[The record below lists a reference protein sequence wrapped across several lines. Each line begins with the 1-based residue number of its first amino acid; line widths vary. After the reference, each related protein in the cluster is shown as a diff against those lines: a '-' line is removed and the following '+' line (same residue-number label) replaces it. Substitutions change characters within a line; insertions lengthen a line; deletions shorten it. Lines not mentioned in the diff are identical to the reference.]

1 MSALSI
7 QPTYPIFTETDG
19 QPLEDGY
26 IWLGVA
32 NLDPQ
37 GNPINVYWDA
47 ALTQLAGQPI
57 RTQGGYPVNSGTPAR
72 LYVNSDY
79 SIQVQNKNGSVVYSA
94 PVATERY
101 SDAVIGAVNAQNVVY
116 DPPFVGGVQT
126 NVESK
131 LAQCISVKD
140 FGAVGDGVTDD
151 RTAIQDAFD
160 SLSSGQTLDFGS
172 GNVYLLSGTV
182 TLDSK
187 TNVKLTGESELRM
200 VSGWIISG
208 SPQNPAPP
216 NNRIIQIKSCNGVTV
231 DGLVL
236 NGNMTNTPSHIY
248 NGYGIN
254 AADSFDVRYENLT
267 VKNLGGE
274 GLMGE
279 GTQRLW
285 VTNCRT
291 ENVNHSVNVFG
302 GCQQVFISNNY
313 LQHNSFAVFAEGAI
327 GVTVDSNICSQT
339 AVYTS
344 QPRAGIVLKNTAGLG
359 DIDRVAISNNIVRT
373 NNLDNANTIWCNGS
387 SGGGTNF
394 GNVLISNNELHSPFK
409 WGIKAEGTY
418 GLITAT
424 GNQIHDAGRD
434 GTAGD
439 SGGILGIIAA
449 TGNYISR
456 ASGATNANA
465 LRNVGIAANNYTTGF
480 FNEKYINDRTVVG
493 VAQLTGNYPLNTG
506 VFFKTYDNTN
516 PSVLGKQTVVTRDD
530 DNGIVYGFA
539 DGVEGQIVTLI
550 PRKTY
555 TVYHNSGSATQK
567 IYTLAGSDLTLT
579 AWTSAR
585 FYFNGTDWR
594 QI

>member
-1 MSALSI
+1 MTTI
-7 QPTYPIFTETDG
+7 
-19 QPLEDGY
+19 
-26 IWLGVA
+26 VA
-32 NLDPQ
+32 PPWEEIDRSDMTLRNDL
-37 GNPINVYWDA
+37 
-47 ALTQLAGQPI
+47 LAGAL
-57 RTQGGYPVNSGTPAR
+57 RTRDGLFALRDIV
-72 LYVNSDY
+72 
-79 SIQVQNKNGSVVYSA
+79 
-94 PVATERY
+94 
-101 SDAVIGAVNAQNVVY
+101 
-116 DPPFVGGVQT
+116 
-126 NVESK
+126 
-131 LAQCISVKD
+131 SVKD
-140 FGAVGDGVTDD
+140 FGAKGDGVTDD
-151 RTAIQDAFD
+151 TGAIQDAFD

-200 VSGWIISG
+200 VSGWVIVG
-208 SPQNPAPP
+208 DPNPQNPAPP

-267 VKNLGGE
+267 VKNFGGE
-274 GLMGE
+274 GLTGE

-285 VTNCRT
+285 ITNCRT
-291 ENVNHSVNVFG
+291 ENVNHGVNVFG
-302 GCQQVFISNNY
+302 GCQQVFVSNNY
-313 LQHNSFAVFAEGAI
+313 LQYNSFAVFVEGAV
-327 GVTVDSNICSQT
+327 GVTIDGNICSQT

-359 DIDRVAISNNIVRT
+359 DLDRIVISDNIFHT
-373 NNLDNANTIWCNGS
+373 NNLDNANTIWCNGG
-387 SGGGTNF
+387 SGGDTKF
-394 GNVLISNNELHSPFK
+394 GNVIISNNELHSPFK

-434 GTAGD
+434 GSYGD
-439 SGGILGIIAA
+439 SGGIIGITAA
-449 TGNYISR
+449 TGNYISCAAGAAN
-456 ASGATNANA
+456 ASA

-480 FNEKYINDRTVVG
+480 FNEQYINDRTVVG
-493 VAQLTGNYPLNTG
+493 VAQLTGNYPLNTS
-506 VFFKTYDNTN
+506 VFFKNYDNTN

-539 DGVEGQIVTLI
+539 DGVDGQIVTLI

-567 IYTLAGSDLTLT
+567 IYTLSGSNLTLT

>member
-1 MSALSI
+1 M
-7 QPTYPIFTETDG
+7 
-19 QPLEDGY
+19 
-26 IWLGVA
+26 
-32 NLDPQ
+32 
-37 GNPINVYWDA
+37 
-47 ALTQLAGQPI
+47 
-57 RTQGGYPVNSGTPAR
+57 
-72 LYVNSDY
+72 
-79 SIQVQNKNGSVVYSA
+79 
-94 PVATERY
+94 
-101 SDAVIGAVNAQNVVY
+101 IGAIAR
-116 DPPFVGGVQT
+116 
-126 NVESK
+126 SLRAK
-131 LAQCISVKD
+131 LSELVSVKD

-151 RTAIQDAFD
+151 MGAIQDAFD
-160 SLSSGQTLDFGS
+160 SLLSGQTLDFGS

-200 VSGWIISG
+200 VSGWVIVG
-208 SPQNPAPP
+208 DQDHQNPAPP
-216 NNRIIQIKSCNGVTV
+216 NNRIIQIKSCNGITV

-236 NGNMTNTPSHIY
+236 NGNMTNTPIHIY

-254 AADSFDVRYENLT
+254 AAESFDVRYENLT

-274 GLMGE
+274 GLTGE

-285 VTNCRT
+285 ITNCRT
-291 ENVNHSVNVFG
+291 ENVNHAINVFG
-302 GCQQVFISNNY
+302 GCQQVFVSNNY
-313 LQHNSFAVFAEGAI
+313 LQHNSFAVFVEGAV
-327 GVTVDSNICSQT
+327 GVTIDGNICSQT

-359 DIDRVAISNNIVRT
+359 DLDHIVISDNIVRT
-373 NNLDNANTIWCNGS
+373 NNLDNANTIWCNGA
-387 SGGGTNF
+387 SGGGTKF
-394 GNVLISNNELHSPFK
+394 GNVLISNNELHSPFR

-434 GTAGD
+434 GSYGD

-449 TGNYISR
+449 TGNYISCAAGANN
-456 ASGATNANA
+456 ASA

-480 FNEKYINDRTVVG
+480 FNEQYINDRTVVG
-493 VAQLTGNYPLNTG
+493 VSQLTGNYPLNTS
-506 VFFKTYDNTN
+506 VFFKNYDNTN

-539 DGVEGQIVTLI
+539 DGVDGQIVTLI

-567 IYTLAGSDLTLT
+567 IYTLSGSNLTLT